1 VSFVH
6 VMNEYAILN

>member
-6 VMNEYAILN
+6 VMIEYAILN